1 MKYLFL
7 LLLSMHTLFALTQD
21 EMNRLYQQNSL
32 QDRVL
37 ENDQKLR
44 FEKDQQKNKDN
55 IDKIKPDKLEIQESE
70 DKKKCIF
77 INDIIIDKSDI
88 LETKKL
94 EKIKK
99 PYLNKCNTIE
109 DLNNF
114 TKEIS
119 NIYISKGFITSRAYL
134 KLQDLSDGII
144 NISLLE
150 GKIKAVKNRDL
161 YISNIYDDLEE
172 NVLNLQDLETGIKQL
187 ERLRSQVVKLDL
199 KPSDEVGYTDV
210 LISKELGYNNYNGYA
225 SVNNYG
231 SDATGKNQVTAYL
244 SYENLFGINDTIGAS
259 IHTTNNAFET
269 SDNILA
275 TSLSYSLPYF
285 KNYFTVSLS
294 IFRYKQTIYDQFSSN
309 LLSEGLSNTFVLSD
323 EYMLYNSKKHS
334 LNFIAQI
341 SRKNNKNYL
350 SDTLIELQSYNL
362 TTSRFGFNYIYYGEG
377 SYFSS
382 ELLMHKSL
390 SSNIDFTKYTLDF
403 SYTKYFQH
411 ELQPKIN
418 TVIHTQYTGYDV
430 YATEQLSIGGPYSV
444 RGFKDGGI
452 NGFKGGYM
460 RNDFQ
465 ITKNISNI
473 LFSPYLGLDYGHIK
487 ATNGV
492 EGGTIIGSSVGLK
505 TAYLSNLFEIH
516 YNKKLHDT
524 PETRL
529 NDDNFIGFSYS
540 YIF

>member
-1 MKYLFL
+1 MKLVL
-7 LLLSMHTLFALTQD
+7 LLLFCTHTLLALTQD
-21 EMNRLYQQNSL
+21 EINSLYQQNSL
-32 QDRVL
+32 QNRVL
-37 ENDQKLR
+37 ENDQKR
-44 FEKDQQKNKDN
+44 HFEKNQQKTKDY
-55 IDKIKPDKLEIQESE
+55 IDKIKPDKLEMKESE

-77 INDIIIDKSDI
+77 INDIMIDKSDI
-88 LETKKL
+88 LEAKEL
-94 EKIKK
+94 EEIKK
-99 PYLNKCNTIE
+99 HYVNKCNTIE

-119 NIYISKGFITSRAYL
+119 NIYISRGFITSRAYL

-144 NISLLE
+144 DISLLE
-150 GKIKAVKNRDL
+150 GKIKKVKNRDL

-172 NVLNLQDLETGIKQL
+172 NILNLQDLETGIKQL

-210 LISKELGYNNYNGYA
+210 LISKETGYSDYNGYV

-231 SDATGKNQVTAYL
+231 SSATGKNQVAVYL
-244 SYENLFGINDTIGAS
+244 SYENLFGINDIISVS
-259 IHTTNNAFET
+259 INTTDNVFKT

-285 KNYFTVSLS
+285 KNYFTISLS
-294 IFRYKQTIYDQFSSN
+294 TFKYKQTIYDQFDST
-309 LLSEGLSNTFVLSD
+309 LLSEGSSDIFTLSD
-323 EYMLYNSKKHS
+323 EYMLYNSKKYS
-334 LNFIAQI
+334 LNFIAKLN
-341 SRKNNKNYL
+341 RKDNKNYL

-362 TTSRFGFNYIYYGEG
+362 TTFSFGFYYIYYGED

-382 ELLMHKSL
+382 ELLVHKSL

-411 ELQPKIN
+411 DLQPKIN
-418 TVIHTQYTGYDV
+418 MALHAQSTGYDV

-452 NGFKGGYM
+452 NGFKGGYI

-465 ITKNISNI
+465 VTKNILNI
-473 LFSPYLGLDYGHIK
+473 SFSPYLGLDYGYIK
-487 ATNGV
+487 ATSVV
-492 EGGTIIGSSVGLK
+492 EGGAIIGSSVGLK
-505 TAYLSNLFEIH
+505 IAYLNNLAEIH
-516 YNKKLHDT
+516 YNKKLHNT
-524 PETRL
+524 PETKIKS
-529 NDDNFIGFSYS
+529 DNFIGFSYS
-540 YIF
+540 YNF